1 MWRIIEHETKAAK
14 IIDKAPKQV
23 QRKYTIW
30 KQLVAKDGP
39 ISVRQIKGYRD
50 HSLKGSWEGYR
61 SSSLNDQYRVIY
73 AIHEKEV
80 TVIVEQVGPHD
91 Y

>member
-1 MWRIIEHETKAAK
+1 MWKVIEHRTKAK
-14 IIDKAPKQV
+14 KVIDKAPKQV

-30 KQLVAKDGP
+30 KQLVEKDGP
-39 ISVRQIKGYRD
+39 LSLRPIKGYRD
-50 HSLKGSWEGYR
+50 HALKSSWEGYR

-73 AIHEKEV
+73 AIQEQEV
-80 TVIVEQVGPHD
+80 TVVVEHIGPHD